1 MPSWAIIFAKKIFYY
16 MKMVVDL
23 LSICLPL
30 LLIVFGILRVG
41 ADISSKRGS
50 AKIKALNG
58 LTMLIAVILLLV
70 GVIRYL
76 FPIGGGNSGHTSGET
91 PKPIAVTKHTGVFNN
106 SLARVLNAYY
116 KMTEGFVNWDTA
128 SINQSASQLIMA
140 LDSVK
145 TDELKKDT
153 AKDADKIYLTA
164 ADFVSNSKN
173 ETNNI
178 LQQSSIDKK
187 REILNELTD
196 NLRNLLIT
204 VKYDKNKVYYQEC
217 PMAFNDEMPGYWLSA
232 TSSVRN
238 PYLGNKHPKYQ
249 ATMLT
254 CGKPK
259 DSINFVV
266 PDSIQAN

>member
-1 MPSWAIIFAKKIFYY
+1 MI
-16 MKMVVDL
+16 VDL
-23 LSICLPL
+23 LSIGLPL

-41 ADISSKRGS
+41 TDISSKRGS

-58 LTMLIAVILLLV
+58 LTMFVAVILLLV
-70 GVIRYL
+70 GVVRYL
-76 FPIGGGNSGHTSGET
+76 FPMGGSNSDHSSGEK
-91 PKPIAVTKHTGVFNN
+91 PKPIAVTKHSDVFNN
-106 SLARVLNAYY
+106 SLEGVLYAYY
-116 KMTEGFVNWDTA
+116 KMTEEFVNWDTA
-128 SINQSASQLIMA
+128 GINQSASKLVMA

-173 ETNNI
+173 ETNTI

-217 PMAFNDEMPGYWLSA
+217 PMAFNDELPGYWLSS
-232 TSSVRN
+232 TSIVRN
-238 PYLGNKHPKYQ
+238 PYLGNKHPKYL

-259 DSINFVV
+259 DSINFIM
-266 PDSIQAN
+266 PDTTQMK